1 MENLEPE
8 HFKYIMLPNTQ
19 NSDVLNIYLFYREA
33 EFTKGEEFYN
43 FLDEID
49 LKKIIYTLFEIPAKY
64 FEEYLN
70 KIQKYIIKFDFNKFN
85 KEEQLELKWL
95 LYDCNNV
102 NGKKLVI
109 NNERFISNSRLYVYF
124 TDNALKGK
132 IKKELANT
140 TLGFVENDKE
150 SIKYLKF
157 IDKKN
162 CDRCYTFHK
171 FVISKGKVNQYS
183 KNKNDVIDHNQKPPE
198 YFYDICLWDN
208 QNNTMRKIKNEIKK
222 EELKEM
228 IYYKI
233 IESWRRQN
241 RVIINRKPQVNNCF
255 DNLKELNESINKGL
269 KNKMIDKSEIIYP
282 RSTKNNKMCIYFYF
296 PKTQNLKINN
306 ISKRIVAL
314 SIIYNLNEIKYDD
327 IIKELRDNIYDNN
340 KLEFDQRINYNKL
353 FEYIKGKDILYMVE
367 DLNDTTQKGILICK
381 DFFDEK
387 TKNVKMIKNYNK

>member
-1 MENLEPE
+1 MDNIEPE
-8 HFKYIMLPNTQ
+8 HFKHIMLPNTQ

-33 EFTKGEEFYN
+33 EFIKGTEFYN

-64 FEEYLN
+64 SEEYLN
-70 KIQKYIIKFDFNKFN
+70 KIQKHIIKFDFNKFN

-109 NNERFISNSRLYVYF
+109 NNERFISKSRLYVYF
-124 TDNALKGK
+124 TDSALKEK
-132 IKKELANT
+132 IKKELKNT
-140 TLGFVENDKE
+140 TLGFLENDSE

-157 IDKKN
+157 INKQN
-162 CDRCYTFHK
+162 CDKCYTFHK
-171 FVISKGKVNQYS
+171 FVISNGKVNQYS
-183 KNKNDVIDHNQKPPE
+183 KNKNDVIDHNQRPPE
-198 YFYDICLWDN
+198 YFYDLCLWDN

-241 RVIINRKPQVNNCF
+241 RLIINRKPQVNNCF

-269 KNKMIDKSEIIYP
+269 KCKMIDKSEIIYP

-340 KLEFDQRINYNKL
+340 ELEFDQRINYNKL

-367 DLNDTTQKGILICK
+367 DLNDTTQKGILIYK
-381 DFFDEK
+381 DFFDTK